1 MLRVRPSYSYQHNQK
16 ASTEARKGC
25 RKGKHIIK
33 VQINRFSFTFLIGSV
48 LTNRITGKTSGW
60 EPQLS
65 HSSPK
70 GGVTKEEGAI
80 ILYLSFSRH
89 LYFPFD
95 TEEDN
100 LASIRFPNEYS
111 HFQVTCPECGKE
123 LPPNTL
129 KRHIAK
135 HKKTKEQTKAPGTP
149 NDQVVL
155 YAQVHF
161 LFKLYLNVHFQGL
174 ADERIPCS
182 QCGKMLPKN
191 AMKRHLMKHETTG
204 QV

>member
-1 MLRVRPSYSYQHNQK
+1 M
-16 ASTEARKGC
+16 
-25 RKGKHIIK
+25 
-33 VQINRFSFTFLIGSV
+33 FL
-48 LTNRITGKTSGW
+48 ITGKTSGW

-70 GGVTKEEGAI
+70 AGVTKEEGAI

-155 YAQVHF
+155 YILVHF
-161 LFKLYLNVHFQGL
+161 CTLMYIFRDLLMRGFLVLSVEKCFQRMQWS
-174 ADERIPCS
+174 DI
-182 QCGKMLPKN
+182 
-191 AMKRHLMKHETTG
+191 
-204 QV
+204 